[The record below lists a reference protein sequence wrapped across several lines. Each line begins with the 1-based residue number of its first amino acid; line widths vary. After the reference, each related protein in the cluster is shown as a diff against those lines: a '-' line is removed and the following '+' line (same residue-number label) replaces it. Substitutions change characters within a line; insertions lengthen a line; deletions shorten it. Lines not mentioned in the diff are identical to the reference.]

1 MASNIHLRFVIL
13 FDCHMPIWATVAPKK
28 PQPLLETSRLASDF
42 WATVAEIPTPD
53 HPGQGV
59 TIAEMAKF
67 KLAKGK
73 AKTAARPQG
82 GLPCVVLVILAMF
95 LVMFILYYAMKNAN
109 G

>member
-1 MASNIHLRFVIL
+1 
-13 FDCHMPIWATVAPKK
+13 
-28 PQPLLETSRLASDF
+28 
-42 WATVAEIPTPD
+42 
-53 HPGQGV
+53 
-59 TIAEMAKF
+59 MAKF

-73 AKTAARPQG
+73 AKTAPRPQG